1 MKIETI
7 RKIPNI
13 LTVIRAILVP
23 IFMFIII
30 FNNPNPNGESFRI
43 FEKDYMVCIVG
54 AAIFLLISLT
64 DMFDGKIARK
74 YNAVTDFGK
83 FLDPIADKLLVMGGM
98 LAIIVYYTQRTVWSR
113 GYNVLII
120 SMIFSLFII
129 IAREL
134 IVTSLRI
141 VAMGEGIVIA
151 AQKSGKLKTFIQI
164 VGIVFLFTPLRN
176 ISLGFMSA
184 GDLAVWIMVAI
195 TVISGIEYFKS
206 FGGVLK
212 TSVETEDKSE
222 R

>member
-1 MKIETI
+1 MAIFSARQNRRVFMTTANKISI
-7 RKIPNI
+7 
-13 LTVIRAILVP
+13 A
-23 IFMFIII
+23 
-30 FNNPNPNGESFRI
+30 RI
-43 FEKDYMVCIVG
+43 FLIPV
-54 AAIFLLISLT
+54 FLVFALIEVPFGEYIAGLVFILASIT
-64 DMFDGKIARK
+64 DWVDGYIARK
-74 YNAVTDFGK
+74 YNQTTTFGK
-83 FLDPIADKLLVMGGM
+83 FLDPLADKLLVTAAV
-98 LAIIVYYTQRTVWSR
+98 LVFIER
-113 GYNVLII
+113 GYMGSVPAL
-120 SMIFSLFII
+120 II

-164 VGIVFLFTPLRN
+164 VGIVFLFTPLRS
-176 ISLGFMSA
+176 IDLGFMSA

-212 TSVETEDKSE
+212 TSVGTEDKSE

>member
-1 MKIETI
+1 MTSLTAIFSAKQNRRVFMTTANKISI
-7 RKIPNI
+7 
-13 LTVIRAILVP
+13 A
-23 IFMFIII
+23 
-30 FNNPNPNGESFRI
+30 RI
-43 FEKDYMVCIVG
+43 FLIPVFLVFALVEVPFGEYIAG
-54 AAIFLLISLT
+54 LIFILASIT
-64 DMFDGKIARK
+64 DWVDGYIARK
-74 YNAVTDFGK
+74 YNQTTTFGK
-83 FLDPIADKLLVMGGM
+83 FLDPLADKLLVTAAV
-98 LAIIVYYTQRTVWSR
+98 LIFIER
-113 GYNVLII
+113 GYMGSVPAL
-120 SMIFSLFII
+120 II

-151 AQKSGKLKTFIQI
+151 AQKSGKLKTFMQI

-184 GDLAVWIMVAI
+184 GDLVVWIMVAI

-212 TSVETEDKSE
+212 TSVGTEDESE

>member
-1 MKIETI
+1 MTTANKISI
-7 RKIPNI
+7 
-13 LTVIRAILVP
+13 A
-23 IFMFIII
+23 
-30 FNNPNPNGESFRI
+30 RI
-43 FEKDYMVCIVG
+43 FLIPVFLVFALVEVPFGEYIAG
-54 AAIFLLISLT
+54 LIFILASIT
-64 DMFDGKIARK
+64 DWVDGYIARK
-74 YNAVTDFGK
+74 YNQTTTFGK
-83 FLDPIADKLLVMGGM
+83 FLDPLADKLLVTAAV
-98 LAIIVYYTQRTVWSR
+98 LIFIER
-113 GYNVLII
+113 GYMGSVPAL
-120 SMIFSLFII
+120 II

-151 AQKSGKLKTFIQI
+151 AQKSGKLKTFMQI

-184 GDLAVWIMVAI
+184 GDLVVWIMVAI

-212 TSVETEDKSE
+212 TSVGTEDESE

>member
-1 MKIETI
+1 MAIFSARQNRRVFMTTANKISI
-7 RKIPNI
+7 
-13 LTVIRAILVP
+13 A
-23 IFMFIII
+23 
-30 FNNPNPNGESFRI
+30 RI
-43 FEKDYMVCIVG
+43 FLIPV
-54 AAIFLLISLT
+54 FLVFALIEVPFGEYIAGLVFILASIT
-64 DMFDGKIARK
+64 DWVDGYIARK
-74 YNAVTDFGK
+74 YNQTTTFGK
-83 FLDPIADKLLVMGGM
+83 FLDPLADKLLVTAAV
-98 LAIIVYYTQRTVWSR
+98 LVFIER
-113 GYNVLII
+113 GYMGSVPAL
-120 SMIFSLFII
+120 II

-164 VGIVFLFTPLRN
+164 VGIVFLFTPLRG
-176 ISLGFMSA
+176 IDLGFMSA